1 MMECTPMHGGQLR
14 KISERFNIPASRLI
28 DFSANINPEGPPP
41 AVLQMLRQCLEDR
54 STLTSYPDLEEDEL
68 KRAVTMYVGVTPQT
82 VAVSNGFVPLLQA
95 ALQSLNIK
103 RCLLP
108 VPGFVEYRRILTQ
121 MKIRI
126 SPHILAPG
134 SSFSYDF
141 DRMLSGNQGAILL
154 ANPQNP
160 SGVFTAK
167 ASMIEF
173 VSAAAAKN
181 IFILLDEAFIDYIPG
196 ESLVDQVE
204 HFSNLI
210 VFRSV
215 TKFFA
220 IPGLRVAYAVAGDST
235 TRLLNAHLAPWPIST
250 LASRAAGAAFGDHHF
265 ADLTRTLNAKRR
277 GDLRAGLEA
286 LGVHVYPSAANFL
299 LLRLPGNVQ
308 SSSFCQRA
316 ILEHH
321 LVLRDCSN
329 YEALSPDHVRA
340 AVRTDRENALL
351 VESVGKILDLVTLRS
366 STMPPAHQT

>member
-1 MMECTPMHGGQLR
+1 MIECTPKHGGQLR

-28 DFSANINPEGPPP
+28 DFSANINPDGPPP
-41 AVLQMLRQCLEDR
+41 AVLQVLRQCLEDP
-54 STLTSYPDLEEDEL
+54 STLTAYPDLEEEEL
-68 KRAVTMYVGVTPQT
+68 KRAIAAYVGVAPQT

-103 RCLLP
+103 QCLLP
-108 VPGFVEYRRILTQ
+108 VPAFVEYRRILAQ
-121 MKIRI
+121 AKVRVAA
-126 SPHILAPG
+126 HILEPA

-141 DRMLSGNQGAILL
+141 DRMLSGDQDAILL

-167 ASMIEF
+167 SSLIEF

-181 IFILLDEAFIDYIPG
+181 IFILLDEAFIDYLPG

-220 IPGLRVAYAVAGDST
+220 IPGLRVAYAVAGAVT
-235 TRLLNAHLAPWPIST
+235 TRLLNDHLAPWPIST
-250 LASRAAGAAFGDHHF
+250 LASRAVGAAFGDSHF
-265 ADLTRTLNAKRR
+265 VDLTRTLNAKRR
-277 GDLRAGLEA
+277 YALRAGLEA
-286 LGVHVYPSAANFL
+286 LGVYVYPSAANFL
-299 LLRLPGNVQ
+299 LLRLPQHAQ

-316 ILEHH
+316 IREDH

-329 YEALSPDHVRA
+329 YEALSPDHVRV
-340 AVRTDRENALL
+340 AVRTERENALL
-351 VESVGKILDLVTLRS
+351 VESARRILDL
-366 STMPPAHQT
+366 Q